1 MDIRAE
7 QNKISMAFDR
17 YAQFREGNG
26 MAIVPFGAI
35 PQNRTDRFEIYKKGQ
50 TRLDKL
56 SSDYY
61 DSPDFAWLILQAN
74 PQYGSLEF
82 NIPDGVELRIPY
94 PLNLAIDGYQKSI
107 DNYNKYYK

>member
-1 MDIRAE
+1 
-7 QNKISMAFDR
+7 MAFDR

-74 PQYGSLEF
+74 PQYGSMEF